1 MGASN
6 RGITI
11 NQPMVDCD
19 EVPNEAHVLE
29 AKTPAALDYYSHDHD
44 YEYRDGGEIILN
56 ALEHLQREK

>member
-29 AKTPAALDYYSHDHD
+29 AKMAAALDCYSRDHD
-44 YEYRDGGEIILN
+44 YEYRDYFECT
-56 ALEHLQREK
+56 